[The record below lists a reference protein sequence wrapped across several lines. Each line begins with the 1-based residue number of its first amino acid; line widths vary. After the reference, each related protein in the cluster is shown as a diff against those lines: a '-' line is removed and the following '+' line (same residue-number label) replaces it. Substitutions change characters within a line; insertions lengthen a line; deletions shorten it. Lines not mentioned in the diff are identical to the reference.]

1 MKYVL
6 VSSFLVLFF
15 HIVLLCVVVGFFYYF
30 LVVFFSL
37 FLTIILFKTL
47 FVGQPSILLR
57 WCYFNHH
64 ILRSLYKFESR
75 IQNFRKISFCHIKF
89 YFLFFSFLFL
99 YMLYIL
105 ERDHNSMYFSVVV
118 VVVVD
123 VIIGWNEENDCTP
136 KQLIRI
142 CTYDAIT
149 FVEYVVL

>member
-89 YFLFFSFLFL
+89 YFLFSTL
-99 YMLYIL
+99 
-105 ERDHNSMYFSVVV
+105 
-118 VVVVD
+118 
-123 VIIGWNEENDCTP
+123 
-136 KQLIRI
+136 KQVCSIALLVAAMSISCR
-142 CTYDAIT
+142 A
-149 FVEYVVL
+149 LQQQS